1 MKMGLVKKYFSFFLV
16 IAIGLSVAGCG
27 SDNSSSNGAN
37 AEESAVQTPKSWLDE
52 WDATASLEAQQA
64 FDTFEYAKDS
74 FEGESFLDLPKKELS
89 PITENKPVFRFS
101 LFSGPTTQNVY
112 LPLFIV
118 AYLGDD
124 WQFYDGLKI
133 KFGDDVREFEMLN
146 DPNRDATGGSIS
158 EILSFLI
165 SKEDAKFLS
174 QVFTL
179 GNPEIRLSGSKQFIT
194 DVQFSTIELENLKKV
209 LLAYKY
215 IVNSDIKP

>member
-1 MKMGLVKKYFSFFLV
+1 MGLVKRYLRVLLV
-16 IAIGLSVAGCG
+16 IAIGLFVAGCG
-27 SDNSSSNGAN
+27 SVNSSSNGAS
-37 AEESAVQTPKSWLDE
+37 AEESAVQTPNSWLDD
-52 WDATASLEAQQA
+52 WDATASLEAKQA

-74 FEGESFLDLPKKELS
+74 FEGEYFLDLPKKELS

-101 LFSGPTTQNVY
+101 IFGGPSTQNVY
-112 LPLFIV
+112 LPLLIV

-146 DPNRDATGGSIS
+146 NPSRDTVSSSVS
-158 EILSFLI
+158 EILSFTL

-209 LLAYKY
+209 LRAYKY

>member
-1 MKMGLVKKYFSFFLV
+1 MKMGLMKRYFSVFLV
-16 IAIGLSVAGCG
+16 IAIGFSVAGCG
-27 SDNSSSNGAN
+27 SDNSSYNGAN
-37 AEESAVQTPKSWLDE
+37 AEESSVQTPKPWLDDWSAE
-52 WDATASLEAQQA
+52 ASLEAQQA
-64 FDTFEYAKDS
+64 FDSFKYTKDS

-89 PITENKPVFRFS
+89 PITINKPIFR
-101 LFSGPTTQNVY
+101 LNIFSGPSTQDVY
-112 LPLFIV
+112 LPLLIV
-118 AYLGDD
+118 AYLGED
-124 WQFYDGLKI
+124 WQFYDGLKM
-133 KFGDDVREFEMLN
+133 KFGDNVREFKMLN
-146 DPNRDATGGSIS
+146 DPDRDASGGSIS

-179 GNPEIRLSGSKQFIT
+179 GNPEIRLSGSKQFFT

>member
-1 MKMGLVKKYFSFFLV
+1 MRLAKRYSSVFLV

-133 KFGDDVREFEMLN
+133 KFGDDVREFKMLN
-146 DPNRDATGGSIS
+146 DPSRDTVGSSVS
-158 EILSFLI
+158 EILSFTL

-174 QVFTL
+174 QIFSL

-215 IVNSDIKP
+215 IVNSDIGP

>member
-1 MKMGLVKKYFSFFLV
+1 MKTGFVKRYFSVFLT
-16 IAIGLSVAGCG
+16 IAIGFSVAGCG
-27 SDNSSSNGAN
+27 SDNSTSNGAST
-37 AEESAVQTPKSWLDE
+37 EESSVQTPKPWLDDWSE
-52 WDATASLEAQQA
+52 EASLEAKQA
-64 FDTFEYAKDS
+64 FDSFTYAKDS
-74 FEGESFLDLPKKELS
+74 FEGESFYDLPKKELS

-101 LFSGPTTQNVY
+101 IFGGPSTQNVY

-146 DPNRDATGGSIS
+146 DPSRDTVGSSVS
-158 EILSFLI
+158 EILSFTL
-165 SKEDAKFLS
+165 SKEDAMFLS
-174 QVFTL
+174 QVFTI